1 MSICNTLIFNVCII
15 LYFQIADFGLSNFYS
30 KDTLLKT
37 FCGSPLYASP
47 EIVNGQPYYGPE
59 VRVVSL
65 CAVFGTYL
73 WITFVAGGGGGSN
86 HMSPLK
92 CIDYPKKRKGGGPS
106 PELPPGSATED
117 GAMSSSI
124 KARKPQL
131 TFLMRADWGE
141 WKSL

>member
-59 VRVVSL
+59 VRVISL
-65 CAVFGTYL
+65 CAVFGT
-73 WITFVAGGGGGSN
+73 
-86 HMSPLK
+86 
-92 CIDYPKKRKGGGPS
+92 
-106 PELPPGSATED
+106 
-117 GAMSSSI
+117 
-124 KARKPQL
+124 
-131 TFLMRADWGE
+131 
-141 WKSL
+141 